1 MKIVI
6 TYKQTWVEEQELT
19 HNLTFIRKILENLW
33 HETFIY
39 FLDDN
44 SDKTATYITQKVKEE
59 IEKANVVLCFIN
71 HKEKSEGMLLEL
83 WEAFALWKEII
94 LLINSKYR
102 GEYYLTHSI
111 AKYTQYFDEV
121 EDTEQWLKALFTPKE
136 NKLYISKK

>member
-6 TYKQTWVEEQELT
+6 TYKQTWVEEEELK
-19 HNLTFIRKILENLW
+19 HNLSFLRKTLEELW

-44 SDKTATYITQKVKEE
+44 SEKTASYITQKVKEE

-83 WEAFALWKEII
+83 GEAYAMWKEII
-94 LLINSKYR
+94 LLVNSKYR
-102 GEYYLTHSI
+102 GEYYLSYSI
-111 AKYTQYFDEV
+111 AKYIQYFDEV
-121 EDTEQWLKALFTPKE
+121 EDSEKWLKALFTPK
-136 NKLYISKK
+136 N